1 MHVNYT
7 SMGKLRTW
15 KEIKNA
21 NVSNFFPWNKCGK
34 EERPD
39 KQKNRNIEPQQRA
52 YFKLGKHR

>member
-1 MHVNYT
+1 
-7 SMGKLRTW
+7 MGKLRTW

-21 NVSNFFPWNKCGK
+21 NVSNFFAWNKCGR